1 MATPEEI
8 AELTEKMEQERS
20 VLLGVLDGMS
30 DERAAE
36 RPPEGEGE
44 EGWSIKEQLSHL
56 AQMETSYRAWVQRA
70 LAEHRPDLSTGTHPD
85 AVAYSMEQAHDYAVA
100 EHVDEL
106 KRQRERTREV
116 IAAIAPDQY
125 ERTAVSPAF
134 GELTVMQWL
143 RSYYRHDRMHQ
154 AQIQGKTSEY
164 RPRYVSGDEPDQRRR
179 G

>member
-1 MATPEEI
+1 VVTPEEI
-8 AELTEKMEQERS
+8 AELAEKMEQERS
-20 VLLGVLDGMS
+20 VLLGLLDGMS

-44 EGWSIKEQLSHL
+44 EGWSIKEQLAHL

-70 LAEHRPDLSTGTHPD
+70 IVEERPDLSTGTHPD
-85 AVAYSMEQAHDYAVA
+85 AVAYSMEQAHDHTVT
-100 EHVDEL
+100 EHIDEL

-116 IAAIAPDQY
+116 IASIAPEQY

-154 AQIQGKTSEY
+154 AQIQGETSRY
-164 RPRYVSGDEPDQRRR
+164 RPRYVSGEEPDRRRR

>member
-1 MATPEEI
+1 MATLEEI
-8 AELTEKMEQERS
+8 AELAEKMEQERS
-20 VLLGVLDGMS
+20 VLLRLLDGMS

-70 LAEHRPDLSTGTHPD
+70 LVEERPDLSTGTQPD
-85 AVAYSMEQAHDYAVA
+85 DAAYSMEQAHDHTVA
-100 EHVDEL
+100 EHGDEL
-106 KRQRERTREV
+106 KRQRERTLEV

-125 ERTAVSPAF
+125 ERTAVSPVF

-154 AQIQGKTSEY
+154 AQIQGKTSQY
-164 RPRYVSGDEPDQRRR
+164 KPRYASGEEPDRRRR